1 MITRLSFLE
10 CFSKHGYF
18 TMHRLVWSKELL
30 NYIAPFICH
39 FGKTERE
46 CIVVVIAHPMEV
58 TVLQKVKPDIGFFEV
73 ACWRWYISSEVL
85 KIWKALIMQSWKFSC
100 KSWQL
105 SSAYLHS
112 AEICWEYLCIHVLCV
127 PEDFRTQLFAFK
139 CICKC
144 SVNFL
149 NLTLYTC
156 TCKFSSIEERWK
168 GWGWGG
174 ETRTVQRKKLE
185 QSHLDFC
192 IMNWVHW
199 VNEPLIMPFL
209 QQLILHLSDW
219 CKKKNKFIY
228 VSVVTASII
237 VYSVFNIC

>member
-73 ACWRWYISSEVL
+73 ACWRWYISSKVL

-149 NLTLYTC
+149 NLTLLVNLVQL
-156 TCKFSSIEERWK
+156 RK
-168 GWGWGG
+168 GGKVGGGGG

-199 VNEPLIMPFL
+199 VNEPLIMLFL

-219 CKKKNKFIY
+219 CKKKTKFIY
-228 VSVVTASII
+228 VSVVTVSIT